1 MKIYKCRTCGQIL
14 ISINEK
20 TDNITCCGND
30 MMLLKAGEVDA
41 AVEKHVPVYT
51 LEDNILNVQVGEV
64 IHPMEEDHFI
74 ECIIYEYNGGYDIVR
89 LHPGEE
95 PKAKFNYKG
104 SGVLYEYCNKHGLW
118 KKEI

>member
-1 MKIYKCRTCGQIL
+1 MQEL
-14 ISINEK
+14 VPNS
-20 TDNITCCGND
+20 
-30 MMLLKAGEVDA
+30 VDA

-118 KKEI
+118 SKEVE